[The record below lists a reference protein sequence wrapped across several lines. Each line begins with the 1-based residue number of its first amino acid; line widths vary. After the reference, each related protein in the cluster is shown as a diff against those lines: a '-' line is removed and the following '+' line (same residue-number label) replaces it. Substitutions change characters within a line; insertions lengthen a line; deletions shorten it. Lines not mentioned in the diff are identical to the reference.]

1 LRVFERLCE
10 AHGYE
15 GSLVIAGPEPF
26 YGRSTEAEQRLLD
39 GMSAGVRARVFRL
52 GQVDEA
58 MKWWLLR
65 TAQLVLYPSVVE
77 GFGLVP
83 FEAAAVGTPS
93 FGFSGS
99 GLRELLDAAPCLIST
114 WRVDEWAQAAHAA
127 ITSEERASEI
137 VTAVN
142 EAALR
147 HTWDKVATLTWNAI
161 DATVASPRAHVH
173 EEEGGWDSRIAPIDR
188 SLGTGART
196 THLAHRA
203 VAFVDRRLHR
213 ATDPGVGLDD
223 DVTGGRREFD
233 DDALLGDPKP
243 TFDT

>member
-1 LRVFERLCE
+1 
-10 AHGYE
+10 
-15 GSLVIAGPEPF
+15 VI
-26 YGRSTEAEQRLLD
+26 
-39 GMSAGVRARVFRL
+39 RL
-52 GQVDEA
+52 GQLDEPT
-58 MKWWLLR
+58 KWWLLR
-65 TAQLVLYPSVVE
+65 TAQIVLYPSVVE

-93 FGFSGS
+93 LGFSGS

-114 WRVDEWAQAAHAA
+114 WRVDEWAQAAHTA
-127 ITSEERASEI
+127 IMDEGRASEI

-147 HTWDKVATLTWNAI
+147 HTWNTVATLTWDAI

-188 SLGTGART
+188 SLGTSART

-213 ATDPGVGLDD
+213 ATNGTRVGLDD
-223 DVTGGRREFD
+223 DVAGSGREFD
-233 DDALLGDPKP
+233 DETLRGDPKP
-243 TFDT
+243 PLDI